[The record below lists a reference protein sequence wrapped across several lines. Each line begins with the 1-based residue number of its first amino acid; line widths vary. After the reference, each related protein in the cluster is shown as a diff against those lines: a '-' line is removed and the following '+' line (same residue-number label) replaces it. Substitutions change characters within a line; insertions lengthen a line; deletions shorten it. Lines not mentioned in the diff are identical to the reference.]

1 MANVNYRRG
10 RAKEYRIKK
19 KYEKC
24 GYYVIRTAGSHGVC
38 DLVAFGRDK
47 KVKTKAKGLL
57 VVTNKRIICAGN
69 EYPFDKILSI
79 TRKGKLRKS
88 ILLTFEKA
96 EIEVRGGGI
105 TAGGITVEVEIK
117 AKDIDEVF
125 RALERARLYGLG
137 LNV

>member
-1 MANVNYRRG
+1 M
-10 RAKEYRIKK
+10 
-19 KYEKC
+19 
-24 GYYVIRTAGSHGVC
+24 GYV
-38 DLVAFGRDK
+38 LFGRDK
-47 KVKTKAKGLL
+47 KVETKAKGLL

-79 TRKGKLRKS
+79 TRKGRLRKS

-105 TAGGITVEVEIK
+105 TAGGMTVEVEIK
-117 AKDIDEVF
+117 AKDVDEVF